1 MTWRPLDSPA
11 ASADRTQELG
21 GLIRPLRGLGGR
33 LGWACDR
40 LADADGEA
48 EPVEGAW
55 SIGEHLAHLA
65 ALVRRGRPALGDG
78 TTDWAGNVE
87 ANRHPLACLA
97 SLSGL
102 DATMQILRSD
112 PGALSGAVLTASSPD
127 HTLSPCYLVNGPWAN
142 AQHHVDQVVSLRKM
156 PGHPAPHH
164 QTFLGQP
171 PLADCWSL

>member
-1 MTWRPLDSPA
+1 M
-11 ASADRTQELG
+11 
-21 GLIRPLRGLGGR
+21 RGLGGR